1 MRTPGPRH
9 WAPPQKTGMEEGGRG
24 IRAVPFSTISVVEM
38 NRDYLSKLKNLI
50 IGFSV
55 LSRLKTSPKAHA
67 CHWSKCDHCL

>member
-1 MRTPGPRH
+1 M
-9 WAPPQKTGMEEGGRG
+9 
-24 IRAVPFSTISVVEM
+24 VPFSTISAVKM

-55 LSRLKTSPKAHA
+55 LSRLKTNPKAHA